1 VKRRWLWFVLAIL
14 MPLTAYAGE
23 VIFCNKVPGTYTVTC
38 EGVVTQVVVED
49 IGDGQG
55 VFGVDC
61 ASIPQVRMVTGGVSF
76 SCEALDE

>member
-1 VKRRWLWFVLAIL
+1 MRLLAVLLIVAL
-14 MPLTAYAGE
+14 AGAAAAE
-23 VIFCNKVPGTYTVTC
+23 VIFCNRVPGTYTVTC

>member
-1 VKRRWLWFVLAIL
+1 MRLLAVLL
-14 MPLTAYAGE
+14 MVALAGAAAAE
-23 VIFCNKVPGTYTVTC
+23 VIFCNIAPGTYTVTC

>member
-1 VKRRWLWFVLAIL
+1 MRLLAVLL
-14 MPLTAYAGE
+14 MVALAGAAAAE
-23 VIFCNKVPGTYTVTC
+23 VIFCNMVPGTYTVTC